1 MTGSAAQPREEG
13 RLGVLLTRLAR
24 WVVQHRI
31 AVLVFTGIVCVL
43 CMLMCF
49 SGCASDRKKTA
60 WERQYETLQEQGYGF
75 GNEANAK
82 AYRDRI
88 RGN

>member
-1 MTGSAAQPREEG
+1 MPVSTPTGPTATLRPVMNFRDRRSEQMN
-13 RLGVLLTRLAR
+13 
-24 WVVQHRI
+24 
-31 AVLVFTGIVCVL
+31 GIVCVL

-82 AYRDRI
+82 SYRDKI
-88 RGN
+88 RGD